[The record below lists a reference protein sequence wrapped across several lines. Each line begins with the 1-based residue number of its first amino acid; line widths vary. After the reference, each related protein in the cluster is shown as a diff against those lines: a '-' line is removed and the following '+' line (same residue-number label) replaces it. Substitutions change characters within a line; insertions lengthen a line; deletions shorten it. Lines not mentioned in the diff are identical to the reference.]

1 MLLKVAANS
10 GQMVNIKSS
19 KVIYLQDTNIF
30 HFYAI
35 IQMFV
40 SSCPH
45 LYHEVHSAS
54 NVIYFSGGF
63 FLKN

>member
-1 MLLKVAANS
+1 
-10 GQMVNIKSS
+10 MVNIKSS

-40 SSCPH
+40 SPCPH